1 MSVALKN
8 VVAVMDRTSLPSRS
22 DNGDVLAQ
30 YNPHRFVRQ
39 FGLDQGAVV
48 ETGNVYPGLREAK
61 HQYTRVG
68 WDTLL
73 SSYASVY

>member
-1 MSVALKN
+1 MVPN
-8 VVAVMDRTSLPSRS
+8 SLPSRLE
-22 DNGDVLAQ
+22 NGDVLVS

-48 ETGNVYPGLREAK
+48 ETGNVWPDLQEAE

-68 WDTLL
+68 RDALL
-73 SSYASVY
+73 VDMLLPTGPSY